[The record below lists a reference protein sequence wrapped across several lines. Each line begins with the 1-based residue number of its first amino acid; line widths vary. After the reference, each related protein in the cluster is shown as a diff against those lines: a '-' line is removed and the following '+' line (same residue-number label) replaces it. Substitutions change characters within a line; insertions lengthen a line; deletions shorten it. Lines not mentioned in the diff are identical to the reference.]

1 MVSKGKNKKETLKSH
16 THLDFY
22 SEFVPLVHL
31 CLRAGALRLALVGS
45 PSSNIWALAL
55 WVSNCFEVKG
65 QRTRVPL
72 AFLGA
77 GRRSGEAALGH
88 GKGEE

>member
-31 CLRAGALRLALVGS
+31 CLRAGALRLALV
-45 PSSNIWALAL
+45 
-55 WVSNCFEVKG
+55 
-65 QRTRVPL
+65 
-72 AFLGA
+72 
-77 GRRSGEAALGH
+77 
-88 GKGEE
+88 